1 MKTLFKVM
9 ILILSVVL
17 VLFAGY
23 QTEQGKVLLAKVM
36 SSTFD
41 IKAMIEKEK
50 VRNINEVID
59 INTAIEVDGYGVT
72 IADLLQKN
80 VLILPYRE
88 GCAPCDQLI
97 QRVAATNNVR
107 FVVLGFS
114 NYQPQPPQ
122 GISNEAM
129 IFASTPQEATYL
141 KMDAPISPVI
151 YHVNT
156 EGRILEKFVGGD
168 LKTLPALLQKF
179 RG

>member
-9 ILILSVVL
+9 ILILSVVM

-23 QTEQGKVLLAKVM
+23 QTEQGKTLLAQVM

-41 IKAMIEKEK
+41 IKSMIEKEK
-50 VRNINEVID
+50 TKDINAVID
-59 INTAIEVDGYGVT
+59 ISTAIQVDGYGVT

-97 QRVAATNNVR
+97 QRVAATSNVR

-114 NYQPQPPQ
+114 NFQPQAPKD
-122 GISNEAM
+122 ISNEAM
-129 IFASTPQEATYL
+129 IFASTPLEANKL
-141 KMDAPISPVI
+141 KMDSYISPVI
-151 YHVNT
+151 YHVST
-156 EGRILEKFVGGD
+156 EGRIIEKFVGAD